1 MIDLRPVGY
10 VVGMMVGG
18 LGASMAIPMLV
29 DLLYGNG
36 HWAAFAVS
44 SFLSVVIGASLT
56 IACANGV
63 GEGLT
68 IRQTFM
74 LVTGLFLVLPAFG
87 ALPFFLGATDS
98 RIVDSFF
105 ESMSGFTTTGATVLT
120 GLSLLPEGLL
130 LWRGMLQW
138 FGGAAIVVVTLV
150 FLPFLRVGGMQL
162 FRWESY
168 DTLGNILPR
177 AAEMARSISL
187 IYLVLSVCCALG
199 YSFAG
204 MTAFDAIVHSMTT
217 VATGGFGNYDSSF
230 GEMGARAEYV
240 GVAFMILAS
249 LPFIRY
255 VQFVNGTWQP
265 FFEDS
270 QIRAFL
276 LITIVIVALLGL
288 WQFAVNG
295 QGWEAAFR
303 KSLFNGVSILT
314 GTGYASEDYG
324 RWGTF
329 PVAIFF
335 VVGLIG
341 GCAGS
346 TSCSIKVFRYQLLIA
361 AIISQFKRIKS
372 PHAVVMTRYGK
383 QKVPPGVIS
392 SVLAF
397 FVVFF
402 ASLVVISILL
412 AMSGL
417 DFITSASGS
426 VSTLANI
433 GPGLGDQIGPA
444 GNYSQLNDFAK
455 WVLSAAMLIGR
466 LELISVFAILSVG
479 FWQE

>member
-1 MIDLRPVGY
+1 ML
-10 VVGMMVGG
+10 VGG
-18 LGASMAIPMLV
+18 LGASMAIPMAV
-29 DLLYGNG
+29 DLIYGNG
-36 HWAAFAVS
+36 HWAAFAIS
-44 SFLSVVIGASLT
+44 GLLAGVIGASLV
-56 IACANGV
+56 ISSANGV

-74 LVTGLFLVLPAFG
+74 LVTGLFVVLPVFG

-105 ESMSGFTTTGATVLT
+105 EAMSGFTTTGATVLT
-120 GLSLLPEGLL
+120 GLSSLPEGLL

-138 FGGAAIVVVTLV
+138 FGGAAIVVVALV
-150 FLPFLRVGGMQL
+150 FLPLLRVGGMQL

-187 IYLVLSVCCALG
+187 IYLVLTICCALG

-204 MTAFDAIVHSMTT
+204 MSTFDAIVHSMTT
-217 VATGGFGNYDSSF
+217 TATGGFSNYDSSF
-230 GEMGARAEYV
+230 GGMGARAEYV
-240 GVAFMILAS
+240 GATFMILSS

-255 VQFVNGTWQP
+255 VQIVDGTFKP
-265 FFEDS
+265 FFEDI

-276 LITIVIVALLGL
+276 LIAISIVALLGL
-288 WQFAVNG
+288 WQFAIDDRN
-295 QGWEAAFR
+295 WEAAFR

-324 RWGTF
+324 SWGSF
-329 PVAIFF
+329 PVAVFILI
-335 VVGLIG
+335 GLIG

-346 TSCSIKVFRYQLLIA
+346 TTCSIKVFRYQLLLA
-361 AIISQFKRIKS
+361 AIIGQVKKIKS

-383 QKVPPGVIS
+383 QEVAPGVIS

-402 ASLVVISILL
+402 ASLALVAILL

-417 DFITSASGS
+417 DFITSISGS
-426 VSTLANI
+426 VSALANI

-444 GNYSQLNDFAK
+444 GNYSELNDFAK
-455 WVLSAAMLIGR
+455 WVLAAAMLIGR
-466 LELISVFAILSVG
+466 LELISVFAIFTVG
-479 FWQE
+479 FWRE